1 MPDTLQVLW
10 ARIALAQAAREHA
23 AGQLSDE
30 ALKAYVERLKHAQN
44 G

>member
-1 MPDTLQVLW
+1 MPDTLAVLW
-10 ARIALAQAAREHA
+10 ARVALQQAQREHE

-30 ALKAYVERLKHAQN
+30 ALKAYVERLKQTQN